1 MNEHVH
7 SNCNDSACEDHY
19 LEPRGAIKNTIQDA
33 SDEITLKPPS
43 PELEALVAETLAGI
57 GAQTFSAR
65 NPHLGKMIKCQICG
79 RRHRTVELL
88 YTHGA
93 EDGVK
98 KATKLVGGVKC
109 VQQFKYLHT
118 EEDLETGEKVDI
130 LATVPLPEQIERG
143 LRAQPPKKQ
152 FPKAVFG
159 AAAFAKKRKHP
170 HIAHTKLMFVKL
182 VREFF
187 QGDPDENSEGYKARI
202 TKARRLAFRKMR
214 KDVRKNRKLLHR
226 ITDVSRRINNGLVA

>member
-1 MNEHVH
+1 MTEQEQFNGV
-7 SNCNDSACEDHY
+7 DSFHTKFDPASV
-19 LEPRGAIKNTIQDA
+19 QDA
-33 SDEITLKPPS
+33 SGEINLAPPS
-43 PELEALVAETLAGI
+43 PELQALVAATLTDIEGRS
-57 GAQTFSAR
+57 FSER
-65 NPHLGKMIKCQICG
+65 HPELGKMLKCQVCKT
-79 RRHRTVELL
+79 RHRAPQCAQT
-88 YTHGA
+88 
-93 EDGVK
+93 
-98 KATKLVGGVKC
+98 
-109 VQQFKYLHT
+109 FKYLHT

-130 LATVPLPEQIERG
+130 LATVPLPEQIEQG

-214 KDVRKNRKLLHR
+214 KDVRRNRKLLHR